1 MRISGLEFFENFDTL
16 FAERQRC
23 AADPAALVRQFQD
36 RTARTEFMKSFLDEL
51 ASSFWT
57 GRVRCE
63 REFRSIDFCFWD
75 TQDPWGKMK
84 YRQPLYVL
92 ALIEHEGGPNPEEE
106 LWKLLH
112 WYAPLK
118 VLICYQPWPKLREYF
133 NDLRG
138 MVQDFLARSQEE
150 QYLVIVGDIRN
161 DGVGWRG
168 WLTTSQDADFEEL
181 ISPPAMKEQ
190 ASTNQEW
197 EKFTGDLALCLAS
210 LRDEQVLILSSEC
223 YYIQFANEGQS
234 GMRAEAESNAYI
246 EPGQVKLSTDAYAV
260 MRQLGWNAPNLNMA
274 DSGNFFVDLVS
285 PIDFRS
291 LAELV
296 VQTFRRVYNIH
307 NPGELRYK
315 SFIDCTDI
323 QLPMLCL
330 NREE

>member
-1 MRISGLEFFENFDTL
+1 MRISGLEFFENFGTL
-16 FAERQRC
+16 FAEPQRR
-23 AADPAALVRQFQD
+23 AADPATLVRQFQD

-51 ASSFWT
+51 ADSFWT

-63 REFRSIDFCFWD
+63 REFRSLDFCFWD
-75 TQDPWGKMK
+75 TRDPWGKMK

-92 ALIEHEGGPNPEEE
+92 ALIEHEGGPNSEEE
-106 LWKLLH
+106 FWKLLH

-118 VLICYQPWPKLREYF
+118 VLICYQPWPKLQKYF
-133 NDLRG
+133 NELRG

-168 WLTTSQDADFEEL
+168 WLTTSQDADFEEM

-190 ASTNQEW
+190 ASADQEW
-197 EKFTGDLALCLAS
+197 KKFTGDLALCLAS
-210 LRDEQVLILSSEC
+210 LRDEQVLILSSKR
-223 YYIQFANEGQS
+223 YYIQFLGKGQL
-234 GMRAEAESNAYI
+234 GMWAEAESNACI

-260 MRQLGWNAPNLNMA
+260 MGRLGWNFPTSDA
-274 DSGNFFVDLVS
+274 SGERNFFVDLSNPV
-285 PIDFRS
+285 DFGF
-291 LAELV
+291 LAERV
-296 VQTFRRVYNIH
+296 VQTFRRVYHIH
-307 NPGELRYK
+307 NPGQLRYN
-315 SFIDCTDI
+315 SFIDRTDI